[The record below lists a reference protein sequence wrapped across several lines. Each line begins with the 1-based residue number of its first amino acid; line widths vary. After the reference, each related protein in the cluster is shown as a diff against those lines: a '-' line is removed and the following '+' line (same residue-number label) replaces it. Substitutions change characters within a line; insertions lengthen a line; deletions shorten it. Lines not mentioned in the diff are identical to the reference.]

1 MESLGMLL
9 AFPVTAAASIVY
21 ALLAVRL
28 FSRWSIL
35 RWTLLV
41 LSVVVVL
48 LAFTE
53 AALIWRAGGP
63 IAARGWIGPRFESL
77 HNFVF
82 LLTPPA
88 VANLLIFIPR
98 PPLRDWKIV
107 ALATWFIC
115 IGFVFWNYDMMEKFY
130 GPDGIGGPFSSER
143 P

>member
-28 FSRWSIL
+28 FSRWSTV
-35 RWTLLV
+35 RWILLV
-41 LSVVVVL
+41 LSVAIVL
-48 LAFTE
+48 SAFTE

-63 IAARGWIGPRFESL
+63 VAARGWIGPRFEWL

-88 VANLLIFIPR
+88 VANLMVFIPR
-98 PPLRDWKIV
+98 PPLRDWKVV
-107 ALATWFIC
+107 ALATWLIC
-115 IGFVFWNYDMMEKFY
+115 IGFVFWNYDLTEKLY
-130 GPDGIGGPFSSER
+130 GPDGIGGPFSSDR